1 MFKQISVALML
12 SLAAM
17 AQANDH
23 ENPSTTD
30 GAFITMMVQSDDPM
44 SYISALQS
52 NSAAFE
58 ATGTTNA
65 GYCLT
70 RSGHEHP
77 GQMFV
82 WNAYASLEDAMQAP
96 LKYDP
101 MLSLML
107 RSPAFGGSNMAL
119 PGSLSSHSS
128 LIPVMNG

>member
-17 AQANDH
+17 VQANDH

-82 WNAYASLEDAMQAP
+82 WNATQV
-96 LKYDP
+96 LKTP
-101 MLSLML
+101 CK
-107 RSPAFGGSNMAL
+107 RR
-119 PGSLSSHSS
+119 
-128 LIPVMNG
+128 

>member
-52 NSAAFE
+52 NSPPLKPRAQ
-58 ATGTTNA
+58 
-65 GYCLT
+65 
-70 RSGHEHP
+70 P
-77 GQMFV
+77 
-82 WNAYASLEDAMQAP
+82 MQA
-96 LKYDP
+96 
-101 MLSLML
+101 
-107 RSPAFGGSNMAL
+107 
-119 PGSLSSHSS
+119 
-128 LIPVMNG
+128 IV